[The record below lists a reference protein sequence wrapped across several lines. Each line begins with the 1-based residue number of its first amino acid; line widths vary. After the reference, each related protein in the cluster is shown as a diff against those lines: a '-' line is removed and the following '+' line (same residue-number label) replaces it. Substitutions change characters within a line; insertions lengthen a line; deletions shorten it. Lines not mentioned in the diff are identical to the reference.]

1 MTGVFPFTFSASL
14 NSHGCEYSSFAS
26 DITLAEHRLLFWAKY
41 YSQKHRFF
49 TPAFPQHRNRMALLS
64 LFWETETTK
73 QGTRLQVKN
82 NNDEISC
89 FLRTWQSCLYF
100 WNCSARHY
108 QIQTNSRWSLKDI
121 PFLTEAEDGWCTVFS
136 SISCS

>member
-1 MTGVFPFTFSASL
+1 MTGVFPFTFSASIPTDA
-14 NSHGCEYSSFAS
+14 NTPHSHQ
-26 DITLAEHRLLFWAKY
+26 TLHFAEHRLLFWAKY